1 MFSLVNG
8 LQCYNCD
15 KNALLTGADSCGDLS
30 PSDGNTKRCGG
41 GERFCMHISA
51 TPSTSALDTPTLKL
65 GCAGELEALLGTFS
79 SHQKYQNICNDT
91 LEEQCHTVPDVPA
104 QGFLPG
110 LNNIEICCCTN
121 NL

>member
-8 LQCYNCD
+8 LECYNCD

-30 PSDGNTKRCGG
+30 PGDGNTKRCGG

-79 SHQKYQNICNDT
+79 SGAALQNICD
-91 LEEQCHTVPDVPA
+91 EEGCKPLPDVPA
-104 QGFLPG
+104 SGFLPG
-110 LNNIEICCCTN
+110 LSDIEVCCCTS